1 MRGEQSLVLRYTEQ
15 CGNTPD
21 VLVDVKEDIVLPTV
35 ESRPQGSTLTGTK
48 V

>member
-21 VLVDVKEDIVLPTV
+21 VLVDVKEDIVLPKV
-35 ESRPQGSTLTGTK
+35 VSRPRGSTLTGTK